1 MPASSTGYITL
12 PRARVPVIARPDVLV
27 VGGGSAGLSAAVA
40 AARSGA
46 EVLLLER
53 FNYLGGLATGGL
65 IILLLTMDDGAGRQV
80 IGGLC
85 QEIVDRMECRG
96 GAFYPPKDQWGAP
109 DPRLVEHCN
118 RWGLVWGSPSPE
130 GHRVR
135 YSVAF
140 DPHEF
145 IFAAD
150 QMVREAGVRVLY
162 QTLGCEPVVEDGRI
176 TAVVIQNKAGRG
188 AIVPGVV
195 IDATGD
201 GDIFSAA
208 GEEFEL
214 ERVHPWLW
222 FLMSNVKDIEKALD
236 SKRGLFFR
244 SLGEG
249 HALVPWGGEA
259 RVSRKIDAT
268 DPQEVSEALVECR
281 QMVIE
286 EAARLKANVPGFE
299 DAYVSL
305 IADQLGIT
313 ESRRLRGRYV
323 LARDDLDK
331 PFDDVIAVTGHWT
344 KYACVYNIPY
354 RSLLPQR
361 ITNLLAAGRCISAD
375 HRAHHATKEIPPC
388 IATGQAAGTAAAL
401 ALQSQAPV
409 AEVDV
414 SALQNRLREAGTIL
428 D

>member
-1 MPASSTGYITL
+1 LPADHVIL
-12 PRARVPVIARPDVLV
+12 PDARVPVVARPDVLV

-40 AARSGA
+40 AARGGA
-46 EVLLLER
+46 DVMLLER

-65 IILLLTMDDGAGRQV
+65 IILLLTLDDGAGRQV

-85 QEIVDRMECRG
+85 QELVDRMEKRN
-96 GAFYPPKDQWGAP
+96 AVYYPPKSEWGDP
-109 DPRLVEHCN
+109 DPKLVEHCN

-150 QMVREAGVRVLY
+150 QMVREAGVKVLF
-162 QTLGCEPVVEDGRI
+162 QTLGCEPIVEDGRI
-176 TAVVIQNKAGRG
+176 AAVVIQNKAGRQ
-188 AIVPGVV
+188 AIAPGVV
-195 IDATGD
+195 IDTTGD
-201 GDIFSAA
+201 GDVFAAA
-208 GEEFEL
+208 GEKYEL

-222 FLMSNVKDIEKALD
+222 FLMSNVRDIDRALE
-236 SKRGLFFR
+236 SRRGLFFR
-244 SLGEG
+244 SIGEG

-259 RVSRKIDAT
+259 RVARKIDAT
-268 DPQEVSEALVECR
+268 DPAEVSEALMECR
-281 QMVIE
+281 EMVME
-286 EAARLKANVPGFE
+286 EAARLRANVPGFE

-313 ESRRLRGRYV
+313 ESRRLTGRYT
-323 LARDDLDK
+323 LARDDLDR

-354 RSLLPQR
+354 RSLLPES
-361 ITNLLAAGRCISAD
+361 IDNLLVAGRCISAD
-375 HRAHHATKEIPPC
+375 HRAHHATKEIPAC
-388 IATGQAAGTAAAL
+388 MATGQAAGTAATLAMAARTSVQAVDVP
-401 ALQSQAPV
+401 ALQQK
-409 AEVDV
+409 
-414 SALQNRLREAGTIL
+414 LREAGAIL
-428 D
+428 G